1 MKPVGADPD
10 EGIHLIQIW
19 CGDRGESGRCPP
31 SGADA
36 QTQLVPFRFVSGMN
50 CSVRN
55 YNYWADASC
64 QNIENESQL
73 VETRILQY
81 GHYPA
86 PLKNLQSLFMA
97 GSPNTST
104 FLARQFS
111 VLIAALCIGIS
122 VLAARRNYLRIW
134 LFLMILANPFVLS
147 LVASVNPSSW
157 TISSAIGAGILIIG
171 LSLDDFR
178 SGSPVVRLILLMP
191 ISLIGLVAA
200 FSRPEIQTLMKAV
213 VLVSGLGLLVKL
225 VVGMKSQLI
234 RLLLIALGLALAIIG
249 LDRQIREWRG
259 YLNFPEVSSSW
270 GGLLLLRDNI
280 FAAPSFALASL
291 LGTPQ
296 GGYATALTPSVHFY
310 LLGAII
316 AMLLLGDRS
325 TSPTFQQ
332 VKSILLA
339 LLSFFGAVLLTHQI
353 VGQPIG
359 SVIQPRYFT
368 PLAVVLVAMVLR
380 SIPLS
385 ISRFTALLV
394 IGVLVF
400 SAFIYT
406 AHNLMRY
413 VAGVSP
419 THGTQSAWRFVVLS
433 NSTQLWWQDIF
444 TLLSPQ
450 SVFLMGWL
458 VFARLAA
465 VGATLIRNGS
475 SAG

>member
-50 CSVRN
+50 CSVCN

-73 VETRILQY
+73 VETRILRY
-81 GHYPA
+81 GHHPA
-86 PLKNLQSLFMA
+86 PFKNLQSLIMA
-97 GSPNTST
+97 GSPDTST

-122 VLAARRNYLRIW
+122 VLTARRNYLKIW

-178 SGSPVVRLILLMP
+178 SGSPVVRLILLIP

-213 VLVSGLGLLVKL
+213 VLVSGLRLLVKL
-225 VVGMKSQLI
+225 VVGTKSQLI
-234 RLLLIALGLALAIIG
+234 RLSLITLGLALTIIG

-270 GGLLLLRDNI
+270 GGLLLLRENI
-280 FAAPSFALASL
+280 FSAPRFALASL

-310 LLGAII
+310 LLGGSNCNAI
-316 AMLLLGDRS
+316 ARRQKHFADVSTGQVNSASTAFLLWCCASNSSDCRPAFRQCHS
-325 TSPTFQQ
+325 
-332 VKSILLA
+332 
-339 LLSFFGAVLLTHQI
+339 
-353 VGQPIG
+353 
-359 SVIQPRYFT
+359 
-368 PLAVVLVAMVLR
+368 
-380 SIPLS
+380 
-385 ISRFTALLV
+385 TALFHTSCGCSRCDSSSVNTAEHLQ
-394 IGVLVF
+394 
-400 SAFIYT
+400 IY
-406 AHNLMRY
+406 
-413 VAGVSP
+413 G
-419 THGTQSAWRFVVLS
+419 
-433 NSTQLWWQDIF
+433 ST
-444 TLLSPQ
+444 
-450 SVFLMGWL
+450 
-458 VFARLAA
+458 
-465 VGATLIRNGS
+465 RNWCS
-475 SAG
+475 CV